1 VYSPYVILNRTGMKL
16 DIQSEGSKLF
26 GSTTAAAGQRSFT
39 DSENEPQKA
48 TPFMFSFPSDRRKP
62 RAQLMIGD
70 SQWSQPQSFDAI
82 GSTYNV
88 TVPSSSGRKEMNIGV
103 NIEEGEGK
111 VGDNIWI
118 HIKPSTNQNTVQ
130 YDESCYYRSKV
141 HCQEQTH

>member
-1 VYSPYVILNRTGMKL
+1 MKL

-26 GSTTAAAGQRSFT
+26 GSATAAAGQRGFT
-39 DSENEPQKA
+39 NSENEPQKA
-48 TPFMFSFPSDRRKP
+48 TPFMFSFAGDRRKP
-62 RAQLMIGD
+62 RALLMVGD

-111 VGDNIWI
+111 VGSYIWI
-118 HIKPSTNQNTVQ
+118 RVEPLAN
-130 YDESCYYRSKV
+130 
-141 HCQEQTH
+141 